1 MRGGG
6 STLRGAKIV
15 GDRDV
20 LVPAQPKRM
29 SRRIRVSLMPM
40 SGVETL
46 GGLQKPGTQR
56 DGVLVGSPAVL
67 DVEIKMD
74 LLLLFPRVRLVGRIA
89 RPGVD

>member
-1 MRGGG
+1 
-6 STLRGAKIV
+6 
-15 GDRDV
+15 
-20 LVPAQPKRM
+20 
-29 SRRIRVSLMPM
+29 M
-40 SGVETL
+40 SGDETL

-89 RPGVD
+89 RPAVD